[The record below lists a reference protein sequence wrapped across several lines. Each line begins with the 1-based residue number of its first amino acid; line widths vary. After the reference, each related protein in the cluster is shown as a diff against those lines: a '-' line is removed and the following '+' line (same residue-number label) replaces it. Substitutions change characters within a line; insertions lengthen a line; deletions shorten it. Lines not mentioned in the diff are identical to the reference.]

1 MHQYLHKYL
10 ILHRSLSIPQLGNFS
25 VRDEAARPDPVSGL
39 LFAPRPVISFEAQ
52 QEQPAN
58 KKFFSFLAKE
68 MNTDETAAVREFHDF
83 CYKFR
88 ERLQHHDMAV
98 LPGVGRIVKNADEK
112 LMFTAE
118 NSLLEFLPPVPWTT
132 AGEQLSLP
140 VESRKQKKKQAAAPV
155 VKPEP
160 VVAQTEEITEE
171 IDEYEVPRDR
181 WWLYA
186 IIMLALGVLALL
198 YYYQ

>member
-10 ILHRSLSIPQLGNFS
+10 ILHRSLSIPQLGSFN
-25 VRDEAARPDPVSGL
+25 VRDEAARTDPASGL

-52 QEQPAN
+52 PDQPAN
-58 KKFFSFLAKE
+58 KKFFNFLAKE

-88 ERLQHHDMAV
+88 EQLQQQEMAV
-98 LPGVGRIVKNADEK
+98 LPGVGRIVKNAEEK

-118 NSLLEFLPPVPWTT
+118 NSLLEFLPPVPWM
-132 AGEQLSLP
+132 ASGEQPALP
-140 VESRKQKKKQAAAPV
+140 VESRKQKKKAAAPPV
-155 VKPEP
+155 VQPEP
-160 VVAQTEEITEE
+160 VVEQTEEVTEE
-171 IDEYEVPRDR
+171 IDEYEAPRDR

-186 IIMLALGVLALL
+186 IILLVLGILALL